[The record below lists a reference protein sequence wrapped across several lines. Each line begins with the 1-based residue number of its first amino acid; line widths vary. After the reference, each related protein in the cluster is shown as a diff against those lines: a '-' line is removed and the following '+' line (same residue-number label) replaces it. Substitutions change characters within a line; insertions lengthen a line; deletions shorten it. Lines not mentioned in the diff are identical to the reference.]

1 MDHALR
7 SRLEGALA
15 RAPVRED
22 QRHTIPDLAA
32 RIYLVASLAS
42 VNKLPRAN
50 QAGGTA
56 ARRELETL
64 DKLSRKLGEH
74 ILSMRR
80 DALGAIESE
89 LGQARH
95 PLRVVDDLRELIAA
109 VERAHDTIELTPA
122 RRGRRADKQ
131 ASMTTKFVADVF
143 ERLTG
148 KRAAPG
154 YDAYSD
160 SRSEFEQLLDDVFAA
175 LDIDANAERQAKKF
189 ARDKK
194 PKK

>member
-7 SRLEGALA
+7 SRLEDALA

-22 QRHTIPDLAA
+22 LRHTIPDLAW

-56 ARRELETL
+56 ARRELEIF
-64 DKLSRKLGEH
+64 DKLSRKLWEH

-80 DALGAIESE
+80 DALSAIESE
-89 LGQARH
+89 LGRH
-95 PLRVVDDLRELIAA
+95 PLLVANELKELIAA
-109 VERAHDTIELTPA
+109 AARAYDTIEPTPA
-122 RRGRRADKQ
+122 RLGRRPKKQ
-131 ASMTTKFVADVF
+131 EIIITKFVAYVF
-143 ERLTG
+143 EQLTG

-154 YDAYSD
+154 YNHHKDR
-160 SRSEFEQLLDDVFAA
+160 RSEFEQLLGRVFAA
-175 LDIDANAERQAKKF
+175 LDIDASAEHQARLF
-189 ARDKK
+189 SREEI
-194 PKK
+194 P